1 MSPAARLFPYA
12 SIGQSLSVDLESVPV
27 MDIKREP
34 VKNRKKIFLIGAGV
48 LALVI
53 VTILLSRLR
62 PAAPTV
68 DLGTIYL
75 DTVEQG
81 EMVLEVRGPGTLVPE
96 DIRWITAVTSGRVE
110 KLNLQPG
117 VTVDANTVLL
127 ELNNPD
133 VEIQTLNADRAQTD
147 AESQLVQLKTNLNS
161 SRLTQASLVANL
173 RSQYLD
179 AKRRAESG
187 AELLKKGLIIPLDQ
201 QQAQDKADA
210 LAKQVDFED
219 ERLKILT
226 NTIDEQIRV
235 QEEQVSRLKSI
246 TAFQHSLK
254 ASMVVRAGTHGVLSE
269 IPLQIGQYAQAGA
282 TLAKVV
288 PTPLH
293 LKAVLR
299 IPETQAKD
307 LAIGQ
312 KASIDTRNGI
322 APGHVSRIDPAS
334 TLGTVTVDVALDGTP
349 PAGARPDLSV
359 DGVIEI
365 ARLRNV
371 LFTGRPPYGQTD
383 ATIGIFK
390 LVENGHYAQQV
401 SVRLGRTSV
410 NSVEIKEG
418 LAKGDV
424 VILSD
429 MSRWDNVDR
438 VRIKQ

>member
-1 MSPAARLFPYA
+1 
-12 SIGQSLSVDLESVPV
+12 

-34 VKNRKKIFLIGAGV
+34 QKNKKKFILIGAAV
-48 LALVI
+48 LGLVAVTVAL
-53 VTILLSRLR
+53 TRLK

-68 DLGTIYL
+68 ELSTIYL

-81 EMVLEVRGPGTLVPE
+81 EMVLEVRGPGTLIPE
-96 DIRWITAVTSGRVE
+96 DIRWITAVTAGRVE
-110 KLNLQPG
+110 KLNLLPG
-117 VTVDANTVLL
+117 VSVEANTVLL
-127 ELNNPD
+127 ELTNPD
-133 VEIQTLNADRAQTD
+133 VEIQTLNADRQLTD
-147 AESQLVQLKTNLNS
+147 AESQLVQLRTNLNS
-161 SRLTQASLVANL
+161 NRLTQAASVASL
-173 RSQYLD
+173 RSQWLD

-187 AELLKKGLIIPLDQ
+187 AELLKQGLIIPLDQ
-201 QQAQDKADA
+201 QQAQERADA
-210 LAKQVDFED
+210 LGKQVEFEE
-219 ERLKILT
+219 ERLKIMT
-226 NTIDEQIRV
+226 GTINEQIKV
-235 QEEQVSRLKSI
+235 QEDQVSRIRSI
-246 TAFQHSLK
+246 VAFQHGLK
-254 ASMVVRAGTHGVLSE
+254 ASMVVRAGTKGVLSE

-288 PTPLH
+288 PMPLR

-312 KASIDTRNGI
+312 KALIDTRNGI
-322 APGHVSRIDPAS
+322 APGHVARIDPSS

-359 DGVIEI
+359 DGVVEI
-365 ARLRNV
+365 ARMSNV
-371 LFTGRPPYGQTD
+371 LYTGRPPYGNAD

-390 LVENGHYAQQV
+390 VVEGGRYAEQV

-429 MSRWDNVDR
+429 MQRFDNVTR

>member
-1 MSPAARLFPYA
+1 
-12 SIGQSLSVDLESVPV
+12 

-34 VKNRKKIFLIGAGV
+34 VKNRKKIILIGAGV
-48 LALVI
+48 LALVV
-53 VTILLSRLR
+53 VTILLSRLK

-96 DIRWITAVTSGRVE
+96 NIRWITAVTAGRVE

-117 VTVDANTVLL
+117 VTVEASTVLL
-127 ELNNPD
+127 ELANPD
-133 VEIQTLNADRAQTD
+133 VEIQTLNADRQQTD
-147 AESQLVQLKTNLNS
+147 AESQLVQLRTNLNS
-161 SRLTQASLVANL
+161 NRLAQAASVANL
-173 RSQYLD
+173 RSTWLD
-179 AKRRAESG
+179 ARRRAESG
-187 AELLKKGLIIPLDQ
+187 AELLKQGLIIPLDQ
-201 QQAQDKADA
+201 QKAQELAEA
-210 LAKQVDFED
+210 LGKQVEFEE
-219 ERLKILT
+219 ERLKIMT
-226 NTIDEQIRV
+226 NTIAEQIRV

-246 TAFQHSLK
+246 TAFQHGLK

-288 PTPLH
+288 PTPLR

-334 TLGTVTVDVALDGTP
+334 SLGTVTVDVALDGTP

-365 ARLRNV
+365 ARMKNV
-371 LFTGRPPYGQTD
+371 LFTGRPPYGAPD

-390 LVENGHYAQQV
+390 LIENGRYAQQV

-429 MSRWDNVDR
+429 MSRWDNTDR